1 MEERINGNN
10 KYKLSKLRWQMNKQ
24 YWQPHFLLFS
34 ILSFPCSQHCL
45 PYLSS
50 PSFPPTPLEFLSQS
64 SLSSPHLR
72 LSSICRC
79 QLSLSF
85 LSIKTYLIICY
96 LHLPS
101 HHLIEALFSKL
112 NHPDHYNFLPYSM
125 ALELLVCSQKF
136 PTCPPCGTQHQ

>member
-1 MEERINGNN
+1 MEERITGNN

-64 SLSSPHLR
+64 SLSSPPP
-72 LSSICRC
+72 SSLID
-79 QLSLSF
+79 LSLSAF
-85 LSIKTYLIICY
+85 FILSFDQDILNYLLPTSSIPSFNRSSIFQIKPPRPLQLSTLFNG
-96 LHLPS
+96 
-101 HHLIEALFSKL
+101 HLIVSL
-112 NHPDHYNFLPYSM
+112 
-125 ALELLVCSQKF
+125 
-136 PTCPPCGTQHQ
+136 